1 MRKKKKP
8 IPIFRLR
15 SLLMWV
21 GMIAVLIA
29 GPLLL
34 VWKQVYI
41 TSESMHID
49 KMLDVVA
56 KLSKEQTELRLRC
69 EQLAANERIERI
81 ARTSLGLDYPVSSQ
95 IVVIRVP
102 QVNRS
107 QQIQWPRELAAF
119 IKRSLFGENG

>member
-1 MRKKKKP
+1 MKKKKKGG
-8 IPIFRLR
+8 PIFRLR
-15 SLLMWV
+15 TLLMWI

-41 TSESMHID
+41 TSTSMHID
-49 KMLDVVA
+49 KMTRELA
-56 KLSKEQTELRLRC
+56 NLSKETTELRLRC
-69 EQLAANERIERI
+69 ERLAANDRIERI
-81 ARTSLGLDYPVSSQ
+81 ARTSLDLDYPSSSQ

-102 QVNRS
+102 QRNRL
-107 QQIQWPRELAAF
+107 QQMQWPRELAAF

>member
-1 MRKKKKP
+1 
-8 IPIFRLR
+8 
-15 SLLMWV
+15 MWV
-21 GMIAVLIA
+21 AIIAVLIA

-49 KMLDVVA
+49 KMLDVVT

-69 EQLAANERIERI
+69 ERLAANERIERI
-81 ARTSLGLDYPVSSQ
+81 ARKSLGLDYPVSSQ

-102 QVNRS
+102 QTNRT
-107 QQIQWPRELAAF
+107 QQMQWPREFAAF